1 MSNRSL
7 RRTKS
12 THSLPARLE
21 QSLDLSSN
29 ESNSDTLSDL
39 SESDSHFTFGGGSNT
54 SLLDSFRGSIDPL
67 WHPTDPAWGQ
77 PGPAQRRGTDEPQR
91 PLVLPDRSF
100 GEDINHIEHTD
111 LSGLEQ
117 GVWHRMPDEDEGGQH
132 PHLPFE
138 PGIWNCLPDEQGQVS
153 DSEDLEGL
161 IQRKETT
168 NFDPFESDSDSWDP
182 SEFTP

>member
-1 MSNRSL
+1 
-7 RRTKS
+7 
-12 THSLPARLE
+12 
-21 QSLDLSSN
+21 
-29 ESNSDTLSDL
+29 
-39 SESDSHFTFGGGSNT
+39 
-54 SLLDSFRGSIDPL
+54 
-67 WHPTDPAWGQ
+67 
-77 PGPAQRRGTDEPQR
+77 
-91 PLVLPDRSF
+91 VLPDRSF